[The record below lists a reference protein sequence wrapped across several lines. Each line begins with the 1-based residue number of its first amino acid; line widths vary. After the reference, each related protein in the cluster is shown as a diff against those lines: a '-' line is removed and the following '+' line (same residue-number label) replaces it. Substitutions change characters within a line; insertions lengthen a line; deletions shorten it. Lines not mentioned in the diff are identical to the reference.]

1 MPIRLSNNQDKLTGN
16 LARAIRYAV
25 NNGARVIN
33 MSLTYPPDEEI
44 RQALAYA
51 ASRNVITVSAAGNSR
66 DDDPELAKLPLYPAR
81 YATDF
86 GISVGAV
93 DSNSFITDFSNLP
106 GTDSRMNHIMAPG
119 YNIYSTVPGN
129 QYAYK
134 PGTSM
139 AAPHVAGVVAL
150 MLSANPNLT
159 HAQIRQILTETS
171 TRVA

>member
-1 MPIRLSNNQDKLTGN
+1 
-16 LARAIRYAV
+16 
-25 NNGARVIN
+25 
-33 MSLTYPPDEEI
+33 MSLGGYIPDEET

-66 DDDPELAKLPLYPAR
+66 DDNPEIAKLPLYPAR

-93 DSNSFITDFSNLP
+93 DDDRFITDFSNLP

-119 YNIYSTVPGN
+119 DYIYSTVPGN
-129 QYAYK
+129 QYNYNS
-134 PGTSM
+134 GTSM

-171 TRVA
+171 TRFG